1 MKNEPLVIE
10 RTFRAPTNMVWRA
23 LTNNDEM
30 KKWYF
35 DIAAF
40 RPEAGFEFQFTGGT
54 DTRTYL
60 HLCKVTQVIPGKKL
74 AYSWRY
80 DGYEGES
87 EVTFELFSR
96 GDQTR
101 LRLSHSGLETFPS
114 DNPDFASKNF
124 VNGWA
129 SIIGESLKKYLES

>member
-54 DTRTYL
+54 DTGTYL